1 MPDGGQLLIETENI
15 TLDKAFTYQH
25 PEIQPGKY
33 VQICVTDTGTGMDEQ
48 VLEHL
53 FEPFFTTKELGKGSG
68 LGLSMVHGI
77 IGQHNGCIDVISK
90 VGQGTTFKMYLPAVD
105 RAPIPI
111 HTEVKMPEDV
121 TGGTETILLVE
132 DDPDL
137 RFLMAE
143 VLKEYGYTVVSAC
156 DGEEGLQKFEKQDS
170 PISLVIADVVTPR
183 MKGSE
188 LYNKIHQVRP
198 DTKFLF
204 VSGYQANEISHN
216 FVLDKGL
223 NFLAKPFDLDELA
236 IKVREVLH

>member
-1 MPDGGQLLIETENI
+1 
-15 TLDKAFTYQH
+15 
-25 PEIQPGKY
+25 
-33 VQICVTDTGTGMDEQ
+33 
-48 VLEHL
+48 
-53 FEPFFTTKELGKGSG
+53 
-68 LGLSMVHGI
+68 MVHGI
-77 IGQHNGCIDVISK
+77 IGQHNGCIDVTSK
-90 VGQGTTFKMYLPAVD
+90 VGQGTALKMYLPAVD
-105 RAPIPI
+105 RAPVPI
-111 HTEVKMPEDV
+111 HMEVKMPEYA

-137 RFLMAE
+137 RFLMSE
-143 VLKEYGYTVVSAC
+143 VLKEYGYIVVSAC

-188 LYNKIHQVRP
+188 LYNKIHQARP

-236 IKVREVLH
+236 IKVREVLQ